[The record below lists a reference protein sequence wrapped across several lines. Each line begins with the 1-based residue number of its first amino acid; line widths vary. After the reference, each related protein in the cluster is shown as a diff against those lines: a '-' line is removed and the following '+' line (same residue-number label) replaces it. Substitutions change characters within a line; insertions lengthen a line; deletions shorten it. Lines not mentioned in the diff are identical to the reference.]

1 MKQGSAIFWFRQDL
15 RLADNP
21 GLLAA
26 VKWATENNGDV
37 IPVYIWAPDE
47 EGTWPAGGATKVWLH
62 QSLKALA
69 AELAKLG
76 SRLRLFEA
84 GRKTS
89 SKSSQKGSQKESA
102 SASNDKNP
110 QSSLSILQGL
120 AEKLG
125 VGAVFWNRR
134 YEPSAI
140 ARDKEIKST
149 LRASGLVVET
159 FNGALLLEPWQVA
172 TKEGK
177 PYQVFTPYWRT
188 CLDQIQVELEPPLKA
203 PKRISPKRI
212 APNEMAPEKLASKNL
227 TATKIEKLS
236 LECTLEELQLLPD
249 IKWEK
254 GITESWMPGEQGA
267 LKQLDKF
274 LQDGLDDYSEMR
286 NRPDIEGVSRM
297 SPHLHFGE
305 ISPRSLWF
313 IVKEKAEHF
322 KNEKSKA
329 AALSYLRE
337 VGWREFSHHLL
348 YYFPQTPTEPLRG
361 DFKLFPWTHNPTALK
376 AWQKGLTGYPIVDA
390 GMRELWHTGIMHNR
404 VRMIVAS
411 FLVKHLRLHWL
422 AGAKWFWDT
431 LVDADLAQN
440 TMGWQWSAGC
450 GADAAPYFRV
460 FNPILQGEKFDTD
473 GAYVRKWVPEL
484 AKMKSKYIHKPW
496 EAPPLELIAAGVTLG
511 ENYPLPIVEHGEAR
525 NLALAAFQKLKE
537 SRVAVK

>member
-1 MKQGSAIFWFRQDL
+1 MKHDSAIFWFRQDL
-15 RLADNP
+15 RLSDNP
-21 GLLAA
+21 GLIAA
-26 VKWATENNGDV
+26 VNWAAENQGKV

-47 EGTWPAGGATKVWLH
+47 EGMWPPGGATRVWLNE
-62 QSLKALA
+62 SLKALA
-69 AELAKLG
+69 KEIEKHG

-84 GRKTS
+84 DPQNSG
-89 SKSSQKGSQKESA
+89 
-102 SASNDKNP
+102 DKP
-110 QSSLSILQGL
+110 KQTSLSILEAV
-120 AEKLG
+120 AEELG
-125 VGAVFWNRR
+125 AGAVFWNRR
-134 YEPSAI
+134 YEPAAI

-149 LRASGLVVET
+149 LKAKGLTVET

-188 CLDQIQVELEPPLKA
+188 CLSQIQVELEPPPEA
-203 PKRISPKRI
+203 PKIISSKKL
-212 APNEMAPEKLASKNL
+212 AATDTEKLRF
-227 TATKIEKLS
+227 ECS
-236 LECTLEELQLLPD
+236 LEDLHLLPH

-254 GITESWMPGEQGA
+254 GITEAWMPGEKGA

-274 LQDGLDDYSEMR
+274 LNDGLDDYSEMR

-313 IVKEKAEHF
+313 IIKEKAEHF

-361 DFKLFPWTHNPTALK
+361 DFKLFPWEKNPEALR

-411 FLVKHLRLHWL
+411 FLVKHLRLPWL
-422 AGAKWFWDT
+422 AGAQWFWDT

-537 SRVAVK
+537 SRVGVS

>member
-26 VKWATENNGDV
+26 VNWAAENNGDV

-47 EGTWPAGGATKVWLH
+47 EGIWPPGGATKVWLN

-69 AELAKLG
+69 AEIGKLG
-76 SRLRLFEA
+76 SRLRICEA
-84 GRKTS
+84 DPKTS
-89 SKSSQKGSQKESA
+89 SKSSL
-102 SASNDKNP
+102 N
-110 QSSLSILQGL
+110 ILQAL
-120 AEKLG
+120 AEELG
-125 VGAVFWNRR
+125 AGAVFWNRR
-134 YEPSAI
+134 YEPAVI

-149 LRASGLVVET
+149 LKESGLVVET

-188 CLDQIQVELEPPLKA
+188 CLNQIQVELEPPLKA
-203 PKRISPKRI
+203 PKRISPERI
-212 APNEMAPEKLASKNL
+212 SPKTMAPGKLASKNL
-227 TATKIEKLS
+227 TATKIEKLKF
-236 LECTLEELQLLPD
+236 ECTLEELQLLPD

-254 GITESWMPGEQGA
+254 GITEAWMPGEQGA

-274 LQDGLDDYSEMR
+274 LQDGLDDYSDMR

-361 DFKLFPWTHNPTALK
+361 DFKLFPWENNPTALK

-411 FLVKHLRLHWL
+411 FLVKHLRLPWL

-484 AKMKSKYIHKPW
+484 AKMKSKYIHRPW

-537 SRVAVK
+537 SRVAV

>member
-21 GLLAA
+21 ALVAA
-26 VKWATENNGDV
+26 CKWAAEKQGDV
-37 IPVYIWAPDE
+37 IPVYIHAPDE
-47 EGTWPAGGATKVWLH
+47 EGMWPPGGATKVWLH
-62 QSLKALA
+62 HSLKALA
-69 AELAKLG
+69 GEIENLG
-76 SRLRLFEA
+76 TRLIMIAAGEA
-84 GRKTS
+84 
-89 SKSSQKGSQKESA
+89 QAQ
-102 SASNDKNP
+102 P
-110 QSSLSILQGL
+110 SSLSALQAL
-120 AEKLG
+120 AKEF
-125 VGAVFWNRR
+125 GAGGIFWNRR
-134 YEPSAI
+134 YEPAAI
-140 ARDKEIKST
+140 TRDKEIKST
-149 LRASGLVVET
+149 LKASGLAVET

-188 CLDQIQVELEPPLKA
+188 CLSQIQVDLEPPIEA
-203 PKRISPKRI
+203 PKTLAAKKI
-212 APNEMAPEKLASKNL
+212 ARLNFESN
-227 TATKIEKLS
+227 
-236 LECTLEELQLLPD
+236 LEELHLLPH

-254 GITESWMPGEQGA
+254 GITDAWMPGEKGA

-274 LQDGLDDYSEMR
+274 LNDGLDDYSEMR

-313 IVKEKAEHF
+313 IIKEKAEHF

-361 DFKLFPWTHNPTALK
+361 DFKLFPWEKNPEALK

-411 FLVKHLRLHWL
+411 FLVKHLRLPWL
-422 AGAKWFWDT
+422 AGAQWFWDT

-525 NLALAAFQKLKE
+525 NLALAAFQQLKE
-537 SRVAVK
+537 SRVGVS

>member
-1 MKQGSAIFWFRQDL
+1 MKQNSAIFWFRQDL

-21 GLLAA
+21 GLSAA
-26 VKWATENNGDV
+26 AKWAAEKKGEV
-37 IPVYIWAPDE
+37 IPIYIWAPEE
-47 EGTWPAGGATKVWLH
+47 EGMWRPGGATKVWLH
-62 QSLKALA
+62 QSLQALA
-69 AELAKLG
+69 KEIEKHG
-76 SRLRLFEA
+76 SRLRIFEA
-84 GRKTS
+84 EPQTNEDKT
-89 SKSSQKGSQKESA
+89 K
-102 SASNDKNP
+102 
-110 QSSLSILQGL
+110 QSSLSILEAV
-120 AEKLG
+120 AEELG
-125 VGAVFWNRR
+125 AGAVFWNRR
-134 YEPSAI
+134 YEPAAI

-149 LRASGLVVET
+149 LKAKGLTVDT
-159 FNGALLLEPWQVA
+159 YNGALLLEPWQVA

-188 CLDQIQVELEPPLKA
+188 CLSQLQVELEPPIEA
-203 PKRISPKRI
+203 PKALI
-212 APNEMAPEKLASKNL
+212 AK
-227 TATKIEKLS
+227 KIAKLS
-236 LECTLEELQLLPD
+236 FESKLEELQLLPH

-254 GITESWMPGEQGA
+254 GITDAWMPGEKGA

-274 LQDGLDDYSEMR
+274 LNDGLDDYSEMR

-313 IVKEKAEHF
+313 IIKEKAEHF

-361 DFKLFPWTHNPTALK
+361 DFKLFPWEENPVALR

-411 FLVKHLRLHWL
+411 FLVKHLRLPWL
-422 AGAKWFWDT
+422 AGAQWFWDT

-484 AKMKSKYIHKPW
+484 AKMKSKYIHRPW

-511 ENYPLPIVEHGEAR
+511 GNYPLPIVEHGEAR

-537 SRVAVK
+537 SRVAVS

>member
-1 MKQGSAIFWFRQDL
+1 MQQGSALFWFRQDL

-26 VKWATENNGDV
+26 IKWAKEKKGDL
-37 IPVYIWAPDE
+37 ILVYIWAPDE
-47 EGTWPAGGATKVWLH
+47 EGAWPPGGATKVWLH
-62 QSLKALA
+62 QSLEALS
-69 AELAKLG
+69 EDIKKLG
-76 SRLRLFEA
+76 SRLIIVEAGKDKGKGHPSSLNVLQTLASKFEA
-84 GRKTS
+84 
-89 SKSSQKGSQKESA
+89 
-102 SASNDKNP
+102 
-110 QSSLSILQGL
+110 
-120 AEKLG
+120 
-125 VGAVFWNRR
+125 GAVFWNRR

-140 ARDKEIKST
+140 ERDKVVKAT
-149 LRASGLVVET
+149 LKAAGLVVET
-159 FNGALLLEPWQVA
+159 FNGALLIEPWQVA

-188 CLDQIQVELEPPLKA
+188 CLGQIQVDLEPPLEA
-203 PKRISPKRI
+203 PKKFPSSKVTS
-212 APNEMAPEKLASKNL
+212 EKSATGKTTPAKSSADKSASEE
-227 TATKIEKLS
+227 IEKLEFES
-236 LECTLEELQLLPD
+236 TLSDLNLLPD
-249 IKWEK
+249 INWEK
-254 GITESWMPGEQGA
+254 GIIEAWMPGERGA

-274 LQDGLDDYSEMR
+274 LNDGLDDYSEMR
-286 NRPDIEGVSRM
+286 NRPDIEGVSRL

-313 IVKEKAEHF
+313 IVKEKAAHF

-329 AALSYLRE
+329 AALFYLRE

-361 DFKLFPWTHNPTALK
+361 DFKLFPWEKNPEALK

-411 FLVKHLRLHWL
+411 FLVKHLRLPWL

-496 EAPPLELIAAGVTLG
+496 EAPPLELMAAGVTLG

-537 SRVAVK
+537 SRAAIR